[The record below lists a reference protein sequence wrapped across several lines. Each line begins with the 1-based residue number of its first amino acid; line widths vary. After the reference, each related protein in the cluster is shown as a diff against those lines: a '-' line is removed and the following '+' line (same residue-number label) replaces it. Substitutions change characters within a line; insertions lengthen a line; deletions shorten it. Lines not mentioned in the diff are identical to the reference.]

1 LQYDSGDDVDEYNRS
16 SYEHKQLTKFRNEDL
31 RVMRKGKYFCPFCP
45 KRIKARE
52 RQYLEMHALNLR
64 HTSEKIHDRA
74 DHQALAKFLYGDNL
88 PEFGRPSRRRRH

>member
-16 SYEHKQLTKFRNEDL
+16 SYEHRQLTKFQNEDL

-45 KRIKARE
+45 NKIKAGD
-52 RQYLEMHALNLR
+52 RQSLEMHALDLR
-64 HTSEKIHDRA
+64 HTSEKIPDRA